1 MLFPTHL
8 VAGYLLSRW
17 RSLPVLGVV
26 LGTALPDLVDKPLAM
41 VGVVDLYHTAGHSLL
56 VMVTVGGLWT
66 LVARH
71 ELALAV
77 WVGWGSHLVL
87 DAVPMV
93 VNGRPDDVQ
102 FLLWPL
108 VVHVPAVHLPP
119 LAFAQYYIGT
129 PAVLLEAGIGVVFVG
144 VLLAE
149 SGPGWS
155 R

>member
-8 VAGYLLSRW
+8 VAGYLLGRW
-17 RSLPVLGVV
+17 QSLSVLGVV
-26 LGTALPDLVDKPLAM
+26 LGAALPDLVDKPLVT

-56 VMVTVGGLWT
+56 VLVAVGGLWT
-66 LVARH
+66 IVARH
-71 ELALAV
+71 ELATAV

-102 FLLWPL
+102 FLLWPV
-108 VVHVPAVHLPP
+108 VVHLPAVHLPP
-119 LAFAQYYIGT
+119 LAFARHYVGT
-129 PAVLLEAGIGVVFVG
+129 PAVLLEAGIGLLFAG
-144 VLLAE
+144 VLLTE
-149 SGPGWS
+149 GGLEWN